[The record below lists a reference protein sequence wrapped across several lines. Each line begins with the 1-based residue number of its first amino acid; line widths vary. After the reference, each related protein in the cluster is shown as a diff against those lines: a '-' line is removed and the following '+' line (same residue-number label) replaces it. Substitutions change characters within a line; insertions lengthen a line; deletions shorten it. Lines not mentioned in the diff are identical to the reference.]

1 MAGILFKR
9 SWIAY
14 LMVLLCGTAGYLV
27 AVSLSAAAEI
37 IYRTGVALWWVLY
50 LIT

>member
-1 MAGILFKR
+1 MAEILFKR

-14 LMVLLCGTAGYLV
+14 LMMLLCGTAGYLA
-27 AVSLSAAAEI
+27 AVWLSAAAEI